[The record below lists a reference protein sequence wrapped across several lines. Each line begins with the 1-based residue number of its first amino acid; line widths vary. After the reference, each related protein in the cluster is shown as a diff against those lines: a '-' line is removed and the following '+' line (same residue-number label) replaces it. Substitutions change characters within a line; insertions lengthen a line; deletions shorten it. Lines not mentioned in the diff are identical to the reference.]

1 MKKLKTSAYL
11 WQEFFYAPDK
21 MDIKGIY
28 AGKPASFQFAL
39 LIFLV
44 LGGTMLGGLLSIPV
58 TGGMQTADAGRLRTV
73 QGIASVCMFL
83 LPAFGAA
90 YLFSPRIRTYLS
102 LGKMPEAPLI
112 ALTFLS
118 VLLATPVIGVANI
131 LNQGMQLPSFLAP
144 VEQWMRGQEDAMERV
159 TRLLLDGKGTGV
171 LLANL
176 LVIAVIAGITEELMF
191 RGALQRILGKWFRSH
206 HAVIWSAAFLFSA
219 FHLQFYG
226 FIPRLLL
233 GAYFGYL
240 LYWSNNIWLPAAA
253 HFFNNMCGVLTLSSP
268 ALSENKILSEHA
280 LLSDVWPV
288 AAASLLL
295 FVPCVL
301 YLRKRLRSQVFLP

>member
-1 MKKLKTSAYL
+1 MN
-11 WQEFFYAPDK
+11 
-21 MDIKGIY
+21 IKGIY

-44 LGGTMLGGLLSIPV
+44 LAGTLLSGLFSLPV
-58 TGGMQTADAGRLRTV
+58 TDGAQTTDAGRLRIV
-73 QGIASVCMFL
+73 QAIASVCMFL

-90 YLFSPRIRTYLS
+90 YLFSPDIRAYLS
-102 LGKMPEAPLI
+102 LGRMPGTTLI

-118 VLLATPVIGVANI
+118 VLLATPVIGVVNI
-131 LNQGMQLPSFLAP
+131 LNQDMQLPAFLAP
-144 VEQWMRGQEDAMERV
+144 VEQWMREQEDAMERV
-159 TRLLLDGKGTGV
+159 TRLLLEGKGIGV

-176 LVIAVIAGITEELMF
+176 LVIAVIAGVTEEFMF
-191 RGALQRILGKWFRSH
+191 RGALQRILGNWFRSH

-240 LYWSNNIWLPAAA
+240 LYWSNTIWLPVAA

-268 ALSENKILSEHA
+268 TLSENKILSEHA

-301 YLRKRLRSQVFLP
+301 YLKKRLHSEILLP

>member
-1 MKKLKTSAYL
+1 
-11 WQEFFYAPDK
+11 

-28 AGKPASFQFAL
+28 AGKPASFQFAVL
-39 LIFLV
+39 VFLV
-44 LGGTMLGGLLSIPV
+44 LGSTLFDGMLSIPV
-58 TGGMQTADAGRLRTV
+58 TDGAQTIDAGKLRIV
-73 QGIASVCMFL
+73 QAIASVCMFL

-102 LGKMPEAPLI
+102 IGKMPDTTLI

-118 VLLATPVIGVANI
+118 VLLITPIIGVANI

-144 VEQWMRGQEDAMERV
+144 VEQWMREQEDAMERV
-159 TRLLLDGKGTGV
+159 TRLLLEGKGPGV

-176 LVIAVIAGITEELMF
+176 LVIAVIAGVTEEFMF
-191 RGALQRILGKWFRSH
+191 RGALQRILGKWLRSY
-206 HAVIWSAAFLFSA
+206 HAVIWTAAFLFSA

-240 LYWSNNIWLPAAA
+240 LYWSNNIWLPVVA

-288 AAASLLL
+288 AALSLLL

-301 YLRKRLRSQVFLP
+301 YLKKRLHSQVFLP

>member
-1 MKKLKTSAYL
+1 
-11 WQEFFYAPDK
+11 

-28 AGKPASFQFAL
+28 TGKPASFQFAL

-44 LGGTMLGGLLSIPV
+44 LGGTLLSGLLSLPV
-58 TGGMQTADAGRLRTV
+58 MGGTPTADAGRLRTV
-73 QGIASVCMFL
+73 QAIASVCMFL

-90 YLFSPRIRTYLS
+90 YLFSPRIRPYLS
-102 LGKMPEAPLI
+102 IGKTPDATLI

-144 VEQWMRGQEDAMERV
+144 VEQWMREQEDAMERV
-159 TRLLLDGKGTGV
+159 TRLLLEGKGVGV

-176 LVIAVIAGITEELMF
+176 LVIAVIAGITEEFMF
-191 RGALQRILGKWFRSH
+191 RGALQRVLGNRFRSH
-206 HAVIWSAAFLFSA
+206 HAVIWTAAFLFSA

-226 FIPRLLL
+226 FVPRLLL

-240 LYWSNNIWLPAAA
+240 LYWSGNIWLPVAA

-295 FVPCVL
+295 FVPCAL
-301 YLRKRLRSQVFLP
+301 YLKKRLRSEVLLP